1 MLEQVAKFRKYD
13 SKEATES
20 GKERL
25 KTEWGDT
32 MRLVQTVWC
41 NYEHIVTTAEEIKSA
56 KGGRPRKVV
65 SQEKADAAAAQA
77 IRHAAL
83 QAVEDIET
91 VHVDYVDV
99 DEEDVNGSSSS
110 LTSYDVPATSQTI
123 DVPYELPAVPTEF
136 HSYAR
141 PVNNAKK
148 QNVDERRHTAKAR
161 KSRGQSSELFSFLS
175 EKARLEQ
182 NEKKEELQFRKIQH
196 DVSTKL
202 QQEEIAYKK
211 AKLEFDERKWKEL
224 EEDRKVECKRNAILN
239 TFLENLL
246 MGNLN
251 KNT

>member
-77 IRHAAL
+77 IRHVAL

-141 PVNNAKK
+141 PVNNAEK